1 MNDLISSHYEEL
13 YHHGVKGQKWGVR
26 RYQKKDGSLTPAGRK
41 RYSDSTSVK
50 ESDVKEAKKEMKAA
64 KKAYNKSFNKA
75 YDRAAAAYS
84 PFKKHREAND
94 ARWEDA
100 AEKAEAYVN
109 AKKNYK
115 MMKKSYNETVKSES
129 KKILAGESFI
139 GKTYDVVTGAHK
151 IEAELKINNR

>member
-1 MNDLISSHYEEL
+1 MNDLLNSHYEEL

-41 RYSDSTSVK
+41 RYSDGMSVK

-75 YDRAAAAYS
+75 YDRAVAAYS
-84 PFKKHREAND
+84 PIKKHREAND

-100 AEKAEAYVN
+100 AKKAEAYVN

-115 MMKKSYNETVKSES
+115 MMKKSYKQAVKEES
-129 KKILAGESFI
+129 DKILAGESFV
-139 GKTYDVVTGAHK
+139 GKAYDLITDAHK
-151 IEAELKINNR
+151 YEAVYRVNNR